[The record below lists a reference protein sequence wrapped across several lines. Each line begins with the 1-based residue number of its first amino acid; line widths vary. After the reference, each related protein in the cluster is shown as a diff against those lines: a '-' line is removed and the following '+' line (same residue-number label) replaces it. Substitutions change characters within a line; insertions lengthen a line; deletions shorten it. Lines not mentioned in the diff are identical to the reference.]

1 LREKGGGLDFRREK
15 LREKGGGLEQG
26 CHRGGLLKEQ
36 IARREKKPAIHSILE
51 FDQGEEKWQ
60 SNPRASIC
68 NPREFYFVIL
78 DHNKLGL
85 MIMVGLLSDRKA
97 RRYSLRAE
105 SVLRVRNQGMV
116 ERSDF
121 KHQFCFF
128 HLLYS
133 FINPKCIIGP
143 RDVPRIF
150 SMRLV

>member
-26 CHRGGLLKEQ
+26 CHRGGLLKEH
-36 IARREKKPAIHSILE
+36 IARRGKKPATHSILE
-51 FDQGEEKWQ
+51 FNQGWEKWQ
-60 SNPRASIC
+60 SNPRASTY
-68 NPREFYFVIL
+68 NPRDVYFVISDL
-78 DHNKLGL
+78 NKLGL

-97 RRYSLRAE
+97 RRYSLREE
-105 SVLRVRNQGMV
+105 SVMRVRNEGIV

-133 FINPKCIIGP
+133 FIPPKCIIIP
-143 RDVPRIF
+143 RVVPRIL
-150 SMRLV
+150 STRLV